1 MTGGAR
7 RKGGSNA
14 DPGQDLRMIQ
24 GIAYDSQNIGRN
36 KSPEKQVVN
45 KTLGVYGPKLFR
57 CKKRWKPEAKDP
69 AKG

>member
-1 MTGGAR
+1 
-7 RKGGSNA
+7 
-14 DPGQDLRMIQ
+14 MIQ